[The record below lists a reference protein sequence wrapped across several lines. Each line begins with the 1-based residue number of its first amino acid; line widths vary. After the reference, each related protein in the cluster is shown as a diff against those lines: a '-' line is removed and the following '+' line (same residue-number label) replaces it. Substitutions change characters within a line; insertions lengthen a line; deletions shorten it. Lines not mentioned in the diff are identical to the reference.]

1 MDGEFFVGAAL
12 GTTLTKLALR
22 YAILVS
28 DIKKRNR
35 LSAEAMLVLATVLHL
50 GRSGLPTKVC
60 YCLVLLFK
68 CQTHSNFH
76 VLFKKSRSEESV
88 SLFSNLRF

>member
-1 MDGEFFVGAAL
+1 MLMDGEFFVGAAL

-22 YAILVS
+22 YAILVA

-50 GRSGLPTKVC
+50 GRSGLPTKVS
-60 YCLVLLFK
+60 YCFTPSFNR
-68 CQTHSNFH
+68 QFYSNFH
-76 VLFKKSRSEESV
+76 VLIKSHAQRK
-88 SLFSNLRF
+88 L

>member
-1 MDGEFFVGAAL
+1 MLMDGEFFVGAAL

-28 DIKKRNR
+28 DVKKRNR

-60 YCLVLLFK
+60 YYFTHCCSNVNLLKFS
-68 CQTHSNFH
+68 CA
-76 VLFKKSRSEESV
+76 LRKSHAQRK
-88 SLFSNLRF
+88 L